1 MAKKSRAARRRRTR
15 RILFGLEL
23 VILVILVLGLLV
35 YSQINKR
42 LGNINI
48 KSDSE
53 DDREIEINEEML
65 NSKSMSG
72 YTNLALFGVDGREGV
87 EGDRSDTTIIASIN
101 NDTKEIKLVSV
112 YRDTYL
118 DIGNEVYDK
127 SNAAYGR
134 GGAKAAISMLNTNLD
149 LDITKYVSVD
159 FKALSVAIDCLDGV
173 DVPLTYQEMV
183 YVNDYSKE
191 TSKVTGIDYD
201 PLTLPDPV
209 PEDQT
214 KVVDTFHLNG
224 VQATSYCRIRY
235 TTGWDM
241 KRTERQRQIISLI
254 VQKAKKASPSQ
265 LLKITDKVFPLIT
278 TNIDKDEMIKMGMG
292 MLSYKMEK
300 TTGFPYLC
308 EMGEPV
314 KNAIGL
320 DCIVPTTLEVNVR
333 ILHDFLFAEGG
344 YEMSETVLKR
354 SDYIAGHT
362 GFGEEYVPDDH
373 KHYITDRV
381 STYDPST
388 DPIPKHQSQSEED
401 SYEESYDDSYD
412 NSYSDSY
419 SDGSYDN
426 SYNDNNYNDNNYNDN
441 YSDGS
446 YDDNYY
452 NDSSDDSGDEYY

>member
-1 MAKKSRAARRRRTR
+1 MAKKNRAARRRRTR

-23 VILVILVLGLLV
+23 VILVILVLGLLI

-53 DDREIEINEEML
+53 DDQQIEINEEML
-65 NSKSMSG
+65 NSKSLNG

-101 NDTKEIKLVSV
+101 NDTKEVKLVSV

-127 SNAAYGR
+127 SNAAYGT

-159 FKALSVAIDCLDGV
+159 FKALSVAIDCLDGL

-183 YVNDYSKE
+183 YVNDYSIE
-191 TSKVTGIDYD
+191 TSKVTGIDYE
-201 PLTLPDPV
+201 PLVLPEPI

-214 KVVDTFHLNG
+214 EVVDTFHLNG

-254 VQKAKKASPSQ
+254 VQKAKKSSPSQ
-265 LLKITDKVFPLIT
+265 LLKITDEVFPLIT

-308 EMGEPV
+308 QMGEPV

-320 DCIVPTTLEVNVR
+320 DCIVPTTLEANVR
-333 ILHDFLFAEGG
+333 ILHDFLFAEGS

-362 GFGEEYVPDDH
+362 GFGAEYVPDEH
-373 KHYITDRV
+373 KHYVTDRV
-381 STYDPST
+381 STYNPAT
-388 DPIPKHQSQSEED
+388 DPVPRYQPPVEENYEESYSD
-401 SYEESYDDSYD
+401 SYDDSSYDDSSYDDSYD
-412 NSYSDSY
+412 DGYDDSY
-419 SDGSYDN
+419 DDGYDDSYD
-426 SYNDNNYNDNNYNDN
+426 
-441 YSDGS
+441 DGS
-446 YDDNYY
+446 YDDSYDDNG
-452 NDSSDDSGDEYY
+452 SDYGGEEYY